1 MAEEEAKQEETKS
14 EKEDVRDLPAQAKTQ
29 KWFNNATITLIQW
42 FPLGSS
48 GWLLV
53 SFIKDSQI
61 MQALITFPLTG
72 LAVAWAAYSKGFLA
86 KLQTIYEGRGDK
98 DAESLVNWQ
107 DKLDQSVK
115 WQLAGTEDKYL
126 RCQGN
131 EVDFSRTEGLN
142 TFKPLL
148 KDVFVPL
155 ELSGTAWR
163 SPDGHDLPMPGGF
176 HSQKTIQEFLQK
188 ADQLRIWDILKRSPQ
203 ESIYRSMVIQAW
215 GGYGKTTLLRHI
227 THIYCQ
233 KLYNQ
238 PPYKAPKLLP
248 VLLDFRQWQK
258 VIIEEKP
265 DLPTLIEKYHL
276 PYLPGGK
283 DVKLPP
289 NWAKH
294 WLSQKAGM
302 LVMFDGFDE
311 VKEQGKEGEEKP
323 RSLVSRWVGQQMRD
337 YPNAVFIL
345 TSRPAAYRLDFDP
358 ELKFNLSFYIKG
370 LNADQ
375 RERFIQSW
383 YLSREKHFSADPN
396 HPAVATEAYRRTQ
409 DLFQQLTSR
418 PELED
423 LAKNP
428 LMLAIIVNLHASY
441 DGASLPDRRVDLYR
455 AIIRLQLGDRP
466 LAKKIDLLLP
476 LQDSQRVLQQL
487 ALFMVQGTLSRIEE
501 RSLLAQLRKGLDFL
515 DSTVES
521 VEFLKQMEE
530 VSELLVKV
538 DHEYEFAHRHFQSYL
553 SACEIIDT
561 NQENLLLANWQKT
574 EWKDTILIYA
584 SLANA
589 TQFITSLLKFEQQ
602 SAKDLAYECF
612 KLSPFT
618 NDRLDSILD
627 KEIFHIE
634 FSLKSLHQEIQKFN
648 SSFQNSFY
656 QELEN
661 HLRNGQWREADE
673 ETDRLMLRIAGK
685 EADQSLNV
693 EDIEN
698 FSCEDLRAI
707 DKFWVDYSKGK
718 FGFSVQKKVWMDCG
732 GVPGEYDYEVYKKF
746 ADQVDWRRNGD
757 WLSYDELTFLLNGS
771 KHAHLPFLHGYIGR
785 SWRKAVYYEGWVG
798 QGEGVS
804 FLAQRLVTCNISQT

>member
-1 MAEEEAKQEETKS
+1 MPEEEAKKEETKS
-14 EKEDVRDLPAQAKTQ
+14 EKEEDVIALPAQAKTQ
-29 KWFNNATITLIQW
+29 KWLNTATITLIQW

-86 KLQTIYEGRGDK
+86 KLQTLYESRGDK

-131 EVDFSRTEGLN
+131 EVDFSRTEGLS

-176 HSQKTIQEFLQK
+176 SQKSIQEFLQN

-227 THIYCQ
+227 TYIYCQ
-233 KLYNQ
+233 KLYGQ

-258 VIIEEKP
+258 VILEEKP

-276 PYLPGGK
+276 PHLPGGK
-283 DVKLPP
+283 EVKLPP

-294 WLSQKAGM
+294 WLSQKDGM

-375 RERFIQSW
+375 RERFIQCW

-409 DLFQQLTSR
+409 DLLQQLTSR

-423 LAKNP
+423 LAKKP

-501 RSLLAQLRKGLDFL
+501 RSLLAQLQKGLDFL

-521 VEFLKQMEE
+521 AEFLKQMEE

-561 NQENLLLANWQKT
+561 NQDNLLIANWQKT
-574 EWKDTILIYA
+574 EWKDTILMYA
-584 SLANA
+584 SLTNAN
-589 TQFITSLLKFEQQ
+589 QFITSLLKFKEQ
-602 SAKDLAYECF
+602 AAGDLAYECF
-612 KLSPFT
+612 NCLKAA
-618 NDRLDSILD
+618 NRRIDS
-627 KEIFHIE
+627 
-634 FSLKSLHQEIQKFN
+634 SLEQQIQKVTDFELTDDNIN
-648 SSFQNSFY
+648 SITVNITNANVIRSLDWLVKNSLY
-656 QELEN
+656 QQLEN
-661 HLRNGQWREADE
+661 YLINAQWKEADG
-673 ETDRLMLRIAGK
+673 ETARVMLQIVGK
-685 EADQSLNV
+685 EADQWLSA
-693 EDIEN
+693 EDIQN
-698 FSCEDLRAI
+698 FPCEDLRTL
-707 DKFWVDYSKGK
+707 DKLWVDYSNGK

-732 GVPGEYDYEVYKKF
+732 GIPGEYDYDVYKKF
-746 ADQVDWRRNGD
+746 ADQVGWRGSEY
-757 WLSYDELTFLLNGS
+757 WLSYDELIFLLEGS
-771 KHAHLPFLHGYIGR
+771 KHAHLPASGYELILD
-785 SWRKAVYYEGWVG
+785 VG
-798 QGEGVS
+798 QWRSVLFS
-804 FLAQRLVTCNISQT
+804 RVATCNL

>member
-14 EKEDVRDLPAQAKTQ
+14 EKEDVSDLPAQVKTQ
-29 KWFNNATITLIQW
+29 KWFNTATLTLIQW

-48 GWLLV
+48 GWLFV

-86 KLQTIYEGRGDK
+86 KLQTIYESRGDK

-115 WQLAGTEDKYL
+115 WHLAGTEDKYL

-176 HSQKTIQEFLQK
+176 HSQKSIQEFLQK

-203 ESIYRSMVIQAW
+203 ESIYRSLVIQAW
-215 GGYGKTTLLRHI
+215 GGYGKTTLLRHV
-227 THIYCQ
+227 TYIYCK
-233 KLYNQ
+233 KLYSQ
-238 PPYKAPKLLP
+238 APYKAPKLLP

-294 WLSQKAGM
+294 WLSQKDGM

-311 VKEQGKEGEEKP
+311 VKEQRKEGEEKP

-345 TSRPAAYRLDFDP
+345 TSRPAAYRLDFDA
-358 ELKFNLSFYIKG
+358 ESKFNLSFYIKA

-375 RERFIQSW
+375 RERFIQCW

-396 HPAVATEAYRRTQ
+396 HPAVSTEAYRRSQ
-409 DLFQQLTSR
+409 DLLQQLTSR

-428 LMLAIIVNLHASY
+428 LMLAIMVNLHASY

-501 RSLLAQLRKGLDFL
+501 HSLLDQLQKGLDFL
-515 DSTVES
+515 NSTVES
-521 VEFLKQMEE
+521 AEFLKQMEE

-561 NQENLLLANWQKT
+561 NQENLLLANWQET
-574 EWKDTILIYA
+574 EWKDTILMYA

-589 TQFITSLLKFEQQ
+589 TQFITNLLKFEEQ
-602 SAKDLAYECF
+602 AARDLAYECF
-612 KLSPFT
+612 KCFKAA
-618 NDRLDSILD
+618 NRR
-627 KEIFHIE
+627 IE
-634 FSLKSLHQEIQKFN
+634 PNLEQAIIALESTVETSL
-648 SSFQNSFY
+648 Y
-656 QELEN
+656 QQLETF
-661 HLRNGQWREADE
+661 LKNGQWKEADQ
-673 ETDRLMLRIAGK
+673 ETDRLMLQIVGN
-685 EADQSLNV
+685 ETDQWLSAA
-693 EDIEN
+693 DIEN
-698 FSCEDLRAI
+698 FPCEDLRTI
-707 DKFWVDYSKGK
+707 DKLWVDYSKGK

-732 GVPGEYDYEVYKKF
+732 GVPGKYDYDVYKKL
-746 ADQVDWRRNGD
+746 ADQVGWRRSGGG
-757 WLSYDELTFLLNGS
+757 WLEYNKLTFLLEGS
-771 KHAHLPFLHGYIGR
+771 KHAHLPYKV
-785 SWRKAVYYEGWVG
+785 WEGFI
-798 QGEGVS
+798 EVS
-804 FLAQRLVTCNISQT
+804 GTKISCLAQRLVTCNIS

>member
-1 MAEEEAKQEETKS
+1 
-14 EKEDVRDLPAQAKTQ
+14 
-29 KWFNNATITLIQW
+29 
-42 FPLGSS
+42 
-48 GWLLV
+48 
-53 SFIKDSQI
+53 
-61 MQALITFPLTG
+61 
-72 LAVAWAAYSKGFLA
+72 
-86 KLQTIYEGRGDK
+86 
-98 DAESLVNWQ
+98 
-107 DKLDQSVK
+107 
-115 WQLAGTEDKYL
+115 
-126 RCQGN
+126 
-131 EVDFSRTEGLN
+131 
-142 TFKPLL
+142 
-148 KDVFVPL
+148 
-155 ELSGTAWR
+155 
-163 SPDGHDLPMPGGF
+163 
-176 HSQKTIQEFLQK
+176 
-188 ADQLRIWDILKRSPQ
+188 
-203 ESIYRSMVIQAW
+203 MVIHAW

-227 THIYCQ
+227 TYIYCQ

-238 PPYKAPKLLP
+238 APYKAPKLLP

-311 VKEQGKEGEEKP
+311 VKEQVKEGEEKP

-345 TSRPAAYRLDFDP
+345 TSRPTAYRLDFDP

-396 HPAVATEAYRRTQ
+396 HPAVSTEAYRRTQ
-409 DLFQQLTSR
+409 DLLQQLTSR

-487 ALFMVQGTLSRIEE
+487 ALFMVRGTLSRIEE
-501 RSLLAQLRKGLDFL
+501 HSLLAQLQKGLDFL
-515 DSTVES
+515 NSTVES
-521 VEFLKQMEE
+521 AEFLKQMEE

-561 NQENLLLANWQKT
+561 NQESLLLANWQET
-574 EWKDTILIYA
+574 EWKDTILMYA

-589 TQFITSLLKFEQQ
+589 TQFITNLLKFEEQ
-602 SAKDLAYECF
+602 AARDLAYECF
-612 KLSPFT
+612 KCLKAA
-618 NDRLDSILD
+618 NRRIDSNLEKAIIAL
-627 KEIFHIE
+627 ESTVE
-634 FSLKSLHQEIQKFN
+634 TSL
-648 SSFQNSFY
+648 Y
-656 QELEN
+656 QQLETF
-661 HLRNGQWREADE
+661 LKNGQWKEADK
-673 ETDRLMLRIAGK
+673 ETDRLMLQIVGK
-685 EADQSLNV
+685 EADQWLSV
-693 EDIEN
+693 EDIQN
-698 FSCEDLRAI
+698 FPCEDLRVI
-707 DKFWVDYSKGK
+707 DKLWVDDSGGK

-732 GVPGEYDYEVYKKF
+732 GIPGEYDYDVYKKF
-746 ADQVDWRRNGD
+746 ADQVGWRRSGD
-757 WLSYDELTFLLNGS
+757 WLYYDELTFLLDGS
-771 KHAHLPFLHGYIGR
+771 EKAHLPYYISELVRGAHDG
-785 SWRKAVYYEGWVG
+785 SEKGSI
-798 QGEGVS
+798 S
-804 FLAQRLVTCNISQT
+804 FLAQRLVTCNIS